1 MTFRTSSKNNFM
13 YCYSLKAKS
22 KILQSILRISAAIF
36 AIVFYVSV
44 INFGETNAFF
54 SDKATIE
61 GSTFSAG
68 YWIPEIHMSVE
79 PAEPDG
85 KKGFYKTT
93 PCVTL
98 SADIHGEEDGIDIFY
113 EFSDDGN
120 PIKGGEK
127 YEEGKCVEI
136 PDGDPT
142 HFQAQAVNEEND
154 DWKSEVISKDFK
166 VKTGADEGDVVINEL
181 MWMGSFGDNDDEWIE
196 LRNTTDEDIDIS
208 NWRILGAGK
217 GSGDRAHVQIPNGY
231 TIEANGY
238 FLITKKKWNKTE
250 ISLSK
255 DLDKNEGMTN
265 VEGMDLDDN
274 SEKLTL
280 EDKNRKVIDVAWKD
294 GCHWPAGWHGIFLH
308 MSMERDKK
316 PDNGK
321 DASSWHTCVDS
332 KCNDKTY
339 WDHEGFDFGTPGK
352 ENLSEDD
359 LVDSIIASMEKK
371 IEDEQNASLN
381 KTEDSNNAPKENKS
395 APPAPAEIPETIPE
409 PEPNIPPNPETE
421 QEPINENSPT
431 E

>member
-1 MTFRTSSKNNFM
+1 M

-61 GSTFSAG
+61 GSSFSAG

-79 PAEPDG
+79 PEQPDG
-85 KKGFYKTT
+85 KKEFYKTT

-98 SADIHGEEDGIDIFY
+98 SADIHGEKDGIDIFY
-113 EFSDDGN
+113 EFSDDGD
-120 PIKGGEK
+120 PIDGGTE
-127 YEEGKCVEI
+127 YAGECVEI
-136 PDGDPT
+136 PDGNPT
-142 HFQAQAVNEEND
+142 HFQAQAVNKEND

-166 VKTGADEGDVVINEL
+166 IKTGADEGDVVINEL
-181 MWMGSFGDNDDEWIE
+181 MWMGSLGDNDDEWIE
-196 LRNTTDEDIDIS
+196 LRNMTDEDIDIS
-208 NWRILGAGK
+208 GWRILAAGT

-238 FLITKKKWNKTE
+238 FLITKKKWDKTE
-250 ISLSK
+250 INLSE

-265 VEGMDLDDN
+265 VAGMSLKN
-274 SEKLTL
+274 SSEKLTL
-280 EDKNRKVIDVAWKD
+280 EDKDKKVIDVVWKD
-294 GCHWPAGWHGIFLH
+294 SCHWPAGWHGIFLH

-321 DASSWHTCVDS
+321 DASSWHTCIDS
-332 KCNDKTY
+332 DCNDKTY
-339 WDHEGFDFGTPGK
+339 WNHEGFNFGTPGK
-352 ENLSEDD
+352 ENIYKDGLADSDPAAMEQEALDKQEQEDGSD
-359 LVDSIIASMEKK
+359 GTTAPNNTPRE
-371 IEDEQNASLN
+371 N
-381 KTEDSNNAPKENKS
+381 KT

-409 PEPNIPPNPETE
+409 PDPNIPPNPA
-421 QEPINENSPT
+421 SPT
-431 E
+431 DKIPPLE